1 MALALACAMLYT
13 ALSLTIPIL
22 LSKAIDNSIVPNGDP
37 LWPYVAGVLVLSV
50 VRFAGQLHAPL
61 RHRQDRRAHRG
72 AHARAARP
80 GLPEFPRAFY
90 DRHPTG
96 QVVSRAT
103 NDLFPIRYFIGW
115 GMVQGAQSAM
125 MIVGAGIV
133 LGFVNLRLTIIAGLT
148 MPLIGLVA
156 WLFAHRV
163 MPISRRVQVRKG
175 DVTEAADEA
184 VVGIEMVQAFGRED
198 DVRDRFGGKA
208 EAVREVVLE
217 QAGVESHHLPGLFFL
232 PSLSIASVLYF
243 GGRDVINGDLLIG
256 QFVLFNTILL
266 QLAWPLESLGWIVNL
281 AQRALASAGRSFAW
295 IDGSSGCRPRPA
307 ATEPAGPQPVR
318 FRACGSPTAGG
329 GGAARGRARGEGRR
343 VVAVCGATGAGKTSV
358 LNLAA
363 RFYDPSAAACC
374 WATATCASW
383 SCTTCARPC
392 RWSPSGRSCSRSRC
406 GTTSPLPAPTPP
418 GTRCWRRA
426 GRPALADF
434 VDDLP
439 NGYDT
444 LIGERGV
451 NLSGG
456 QRQRVALARAL
467 LAGSGAIVMDDPLS
481 AVDTATERR
490 LLAQLRPALRGRT
503 VLLASQRLSTVRS
516 PTARWCCA
524 TAASSSRAARPNWPC
539 LAATSPSCSET
550 RRWPR
555 SAHTGL
561 VRLEPLPA
569 GQAAAGGAAGAGG
582 HRPGRR
588 PDRRLAAGAGR
599 HRQRHRPAT
608 SATLT
613 EVVVS
618 TYWGGGRLG
627 PQRHPHPR
635 AGRDRPGI
643 VLGLRRDLFD
653 HLTALSL
660 RYFSEQR
667 AGWIIARRPATWTR
681 SRTRFRRGCRRWPPT
696 WCCCRWRSRPCSW
709 STGDWD

>member
-1 MALALACAMLYT
+1 MQHVEPDDLPTRPTIRRLLTLWKGEWRSVVLGLACAMVYT

-22 LSKAIDNSIVPNGDP
+22 LSRAIDNSIVPAHGDP
-37 LWPYVAGVLVLSV
+37 LWPYVAAVVVLSLL
-50 VRFAGQLHAPL
+50 RFAINFT
-61 RHRQDRRAHRG
+61 RRYAT
-72 AHARAARP
+72 ARIGVHIEARMRE
-80 GLPEFPRAFY
+80 LLYQAYLEFPRAFY
-90 DRHPTG
+90 DRHATG

-198 DVRDRFGGKA
+198 DVRDRFAGKA
-208 EAVREVVLE
+208 EAVRDGVLE

-232 PSLSIASVLYF
+232 PSLSIASVVYF

-295 IDGSSGCRPRPA
+295 IDGIERLPDPA
-307 ATEPAGPQPVR
+307 QPLPVPSGPQPFVFEHVHFAYAEEEEVLR
-318 FRACGSPTAGG
+318 GVELEVAAG
-329 GGAARGRARGEGRR
+329 EI
-343 VVAVCGATGAGKTSV
+343 VAVCGGTGSGKTSV

-363 RFYDPSAAACC
+363 RFYDPVGGRVLLGGRDLRELALHDLRAAVSVVTQRPILFSIPLRDNLTVAHPDAAWDEVLEAC
-374 WATATCASW
+374 
-383 SCTTCARPC
+383 
-392 RWSPSGRSCSRSRC
+392 
-406 GTTSPLPAPTPP
+406 
-418 GTRCWRRA
+418 RA
-426 GRPALADF
+426 AGVGDF

-481 AVDTATERR
+481 AVDTATERQ

-503 VLLASQRLSTVRS
+503 VLLASQRLSTVS
-516 PTARWCCA
+516 IAD
-524 TAASSSRAARPNWPC
+524 RAVVLRD
-539 LAATSPSCSET
+539 
-550 RRWPR
+550 
-555 SAHTGL
+555 
-561 VRLEPLPA
+561 
-569 GQAAAGGAAGAGG
+569 
-582 HRPGRR
+582 GRIVEQ
-588 PDRRLAAGAGR
+588 G
-599 HRQRHRPAT
+599 RPAEL
-608 SATLT
+608 AVRGGDFT
-613 EVVVS
+613 E
-618 TYWGGGRLG
+618 
-627 PQRHPHPR
+627 
-635 AGRDRPGI
+635 
-643 VLGLRRDLFD
+643 LF
-653 HLTALSL
+653 
-660 RYFSEQR
+660 
-667 AGWIIARRPATWTR
+667 
-681 SRTRFRRGCRRWPPT
+681 
-696 WCCCRWRSRPCSW
+696 
-709 STGDWD
+709 GDETVAA